1 MHACRHFPRSKFCR
15 QTCTRC
21 LNRQVGPL
29 HKFPDRLKQR
39 AFTYYHQLGLCTGR
53 YSFILLV
60 SLRIQASVRFY
71 SLVVGKTNR
80 FSARS
85 HLLPSG
91 FSHSFSGLFSWSG
104 WFDAVDLGR
113 KDILPGRCG
122 LRIRATF
129 EEANAVG
136 NCLCRIKD
144 VMRSELEQSVCSF
157 SSHSVVCIQDVGWWC
172 WWG

>member
-1 MHACRHFPRSKFCR
+1 M
-15 QTCTRC
+15 
-21 LNRQVGPL
+21 
-29 HKFPDRLKQR
+29 
-39 AFTYYHQLGLCTGR
+39 
-53 YSFILLV
+53 
-60 SLRIQASVRFY
+60 
-71 SLVVGKTNR
+71 VGKTNR

-136 NCLCRIKD
+136 NCLCRIRD

-157 SSHSVVCIQDVGWWC
+157 RLTLWCVSRTLVG
-172 WWG
+172 GAGGVRAGAL